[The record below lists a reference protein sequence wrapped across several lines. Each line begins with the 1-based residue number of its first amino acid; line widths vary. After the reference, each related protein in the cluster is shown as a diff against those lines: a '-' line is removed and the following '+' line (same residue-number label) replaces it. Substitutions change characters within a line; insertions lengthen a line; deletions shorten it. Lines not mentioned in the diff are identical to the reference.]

1 VVISCGLHSAGG
13 KSTSASIDHKILD
26 LSTENLDLSTTVV
39 RPIGRQQERELG
51 MPDREHVA
59 KIVAAY
65 AKGNALAADQLPRLI
80 AMVHSALAVAEDGEP
95 PAATNKLMPAVPI
108 KRSVRPDAVI
118 CLDCGRPQ
126 KMLKRHLLTS
136 HQLAVDEYRRRWGLP
151 RDYPLV
157 APNYHARRSELA
169 KSLGL
174 GRRGAP

>member
-1 VVISCGLHSAGG
+1 
-13 KSTSASIDHKILD
+13 
-26 LSTENLDLSTTVV
+26 
-39 RPIGRQQERELG
+39 

-65 AKGNALAADQLPRLI
+65 AKRNVLPSDQLPTLI
-80 AMVHSALAVAEDGEP
+80 ATVHVALAGVEGGRSPEPTGE
-95 PAATNKLMPAVPI
+95 LVPAVSVR
-108 KRSVRPDAVI
+108 RSVRPDTII

-126 KMLKRHLLTS
+126 KMLKRHI
-136 HQLAVDEYRRRWGLP
+136 AVAHSMSADEYRRRWGLS

-174 GRRGAP
+174 GKRGAD